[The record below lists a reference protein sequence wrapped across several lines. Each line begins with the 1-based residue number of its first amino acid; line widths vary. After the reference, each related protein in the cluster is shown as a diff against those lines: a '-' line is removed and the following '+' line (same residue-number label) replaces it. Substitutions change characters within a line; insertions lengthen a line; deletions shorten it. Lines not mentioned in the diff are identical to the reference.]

1 MRFRRT
7 YKERGILS
15 LLSIGLSPV
24 IEEVERGSGD
34 GWPEA
39 EQRWIAFYRAQGARL
54 WNATEGGEG
63 VIGEAARKYA
73 RERWAARTPEERS
86 AIAQKI
92 HANELPGQRAE
103 WMKKARETQTREQL
117 SSNGKRGGALS
128 CLNQTAEQLST
139 RSSKANTTRWA
150 RMTPEERAEAIKTM
164 HAPLTWEVRSAA
176 AKAGKAKMSPEQRSA
191 AVKKRAANMTPE
203 QRSAIAQKAWRTK
216 RQNSISP
223 DNQL

>member
-15 LLSIGLSPV
+15 LLSIGISPV

-103 WMKKARETQTREQL
+103 WMKKARESQTREQL

-128 CLNQTAEQLST
+128 CLNQTAEQLSI

-150 RMTPEERAEAIKTM
+150 RMSEDERRDALEKLKHCAPPAVRGAAIK
-164 HAPLTWEVRSAA
+164 AVKAKQSREQLSAA
-176 AKAGKAKMSPEQRSA
+176 ARKGWETRRHHSST
-191 AVKKRAANMTPE
+191 V
-203 QRSAIAQKAWRTK
+203 
-216 RQNSISP
+216 P